1 MVLKRKK
8 TKEVN
13 IGGVKIGG
21 DNPIRVQ
28 SMCTTDTRDV
38 EATVAQILQLENAGC
53 EIVRVAVP
61 DEKAARALPAIKEK
75 IHIPLVADI
84 HFHYRLAILA
94 CENGADKIRINPG
107 NIGGEDRVRAVVDAV
122 KMHQLPVRI
131 GVNSGS
137 LEKRLIEKYGGITPE
152 GMVESALEKI
162 HTLESMGLEDLVL
175 SLKASDVPR
184 AIEAYSL
191 MSEKT
196 DYPLHLGITES
207 GPPATGIIK
216 SSVGIGYL
224 LAQGI
229 GDTIRISLTTDPVE
243 EVRVGFE
250 ILKSLNLRERG
261 PILIACP
268 SCGRVEVDLIGL
280 TQQVEEAL
288 KTMEKPVRVAVMG
301 CVVNG
306 PGEAQEADFAIV
318 GGKDK
323 GLIMK
328 DGKILR
334 TLPEDQLIPALL
346 DEIKKSHE
354 SNSQ

>member
-1 MVLKRKK
+1 MIPKRKK

-13 IGGVKIGG
+13 IGGVKMGG
-21 DNPIRVQ
+21 SNPVRVQ
-28 SMCTTDTRDV
+28 SMCTTDTRNV
-38 EATVAQILQLENAGC
+38 EATVAQIHQLEDAGC

-61 DEKAARALPAIKEK
+61 DEKAALALRAIKDQ

-84 HFHYRLAILA
+84 HFHYRLAIMA

-107 NIGGEDRVRAVVDAV
+107 NIGSEDRVREVVAAV
-122 KMHQLPVRI
+122 KMHRLPVRI

-137 LEKRLIEKYGGITPE
+137 LEKHLIEKYGGVTHE

-162 HTLESMGLEDLVL
+162 QYLESMGLEDLVI

-184 AIEAYSL
+184 AIEAYTL

-207 GPPATGIIK
+207 GLPSVGVIK

-224 LAQGI
+224 LAMGI
-229 GDTIRISLTTDPVE
+229 GDTIRISLTSDPVE
-243 EVRVGFE
+243 EVRVGYE
-250 ILKSLNLRERG
+250 ILKSLQLRDRG
-261 PILIACP
+261 PVLISCP
-268 SCGRVEVDLIGL
+268 SCGRVEVNLIGL
-280 TQQVEEAL
+280 TQQVEDAL
-288 KTMEKPVRVAVMG
+288 KTMDSPVRVAVMG

-306 PGEAQEADFAIV
+306 PGEAQEADFAVV
-318 GGKDK
+318 GGKEK
-323 GLIMK
+323 GFLMK

-334 TLPEDQLIPALL
+334 TLPEDQLIPSLL
-346 DEIKKSHE
+346 EEIRNSHKN
-354 SNSQ
+354 NSK

>member
-1 MVLKRKK
+1 MVPKRRK
-8 TKEVN
+8 TREVN

-21 DNPIRVQ
+21 ENPIRVQ

-38 EATVAQILQLENAGC
+38 ETTVRQIHELEKAGC

-61 DEKAARALPAIKEK
+61 DEKAAHALRKIKDQ
-75 IHIPLVADI
+75 IHIPLVSDI
-84 HFHYRLAILA
+84 HFDYRLAILS
-94 CENGADKIRINPG
+94 CENGANKIRINPG

-122 KMHQLPVRI
+122 KMHHLPVRI

-137 LEKRLIEKYGGITPE
+137 LEKHLIDKYGGVTPA

-162 HTLESMGLEDLVL
+162 YTLESMGLTDLVI

-184 AIEAYSL
+184 SIEAYSL

-196 DYPLHLGITES
+196 DYPLHLGITEA
-207 GPPATGIIK
+207 GPPSTGIIK

-229 GDTIRISLTTDPVE
+229 GDTIRISLTADPVE
-243 EVRVGFE
+243 EVRVGYE
-250 ILKSLNLRERG
+250 ILKSLHIRDKG

-268 SCGRVEVDLIGL
+268 SCGRVEVDLFGL
-280 TQQVEEAL
+280 TQQVENAL
-288 KTMEKPVRVAVMG
+288 KTMESPVKVAVMG

-328 DGKILR
+328 GGKILK
-334 TLPEDQLIPALL
+334 TLHEDQLIPALL
-346 DEIKKSHE
+346 EEIKHST
-354 SNSQ
+354 

>member
-1 MVLKRKK
+1 MIPKRRK

-13 IGGVKIGG
+13 IGGVRIGG
-21 DNPIRVQ
+21 ENPIRVQ

-38 EATVAQILQLENAGC
+38 EATVRQIHELEKAGC

-61 DEKAARALPAIKEK
+61 DEKAAHALRKIKDQ

-107 NIGGEDRVRAVVDAV
+107 NIGSEDRVRAVVDAV
-122 KMHQLPVRI
+122 KRHHLPVRI

-137 LEKRLIEKYGGITPE
+137 LEKHLIDKYGGVTPQ

-162 HTLESMGLEDLVL
+162 HTLETMGLTDLVI

-184 AIEAYSL
+184 AIQAYSL

-196 DYPLHLGITES
+196 DYPLHLGITEA
-207 GPPATGIIK
+207 GPPSTGIIK
-216 SSVGIGYL
+216 SSVGIGCL

-250 ILKSLNLRERG
+250 ILKSLHIRDKG

-288 KTMEKPVRVAVMG
+288 KTMDHPVKVAVMG

-306 PGEAQEADFAIV
+306 PGEAQEADYAIV

-328 DGKILR
+328 NGKILK
-334 TLPEDQLIPALL
+334 TLPESQLIPALL
-346 DEIKKSHE
+346 EEIRHAGK
-354 SNSQ
+354 

>member
-1 MVLKRKK
+1 MIPQRKK
-8 TKEVN
+8 TKEVD
-13 IGGVKIGG
+13 IGGVKMGG
-21 DNPIRVQ
+21 GNPVRVQ

-38 EATVAQILQLENAGC
+38 EATVAQIHQLEEAGC

-61 DEKAARALPAIKEK
+61 DEEAANALLAIKDQ

-84 HFHYRLAILA
+84 HFHYRLAIMA

-107 NIGGEDRVRAVVDAV
+107 NIGSEDRVREVADAV
-122 KMHQLPVRI
+122 KMHRLPVRI

-137 LEKRLIEKYGGITPE
+137 LEKSIIDKYGGVTAE

-162 HTLESMGLEDLVL
+162 HSLESLGLEDLVI

-184 AIEAYSL
+184 AIEAYTL
-191 MSEKT
+191 MSEKS

-207 GPPATGIIK
+207 GPPSVGVVK
-216 SSVGIGYL
+216 SSVGIGCL

-243 EVRVGFE
+243 EVRVGYE
-250 ILKSLNLRERG
+250 ILKSLQLRDRG
-261 PILIACP
+261 PVLIACP

-280 TQQVEEAL
+280 TQQVEDAL
-288 KTMEKPVRVAVMG
+288 KTMDSPVRVAVMG

-306 PGEAQEADFAIV
+306 PGEARESDFAVV
-318 GGKDK
+318 GGKEK
-323 GLIMK
+323 GLLMK

-334 TLPEDQLIPALL
+334 TLPEDQLIPSLL
-346 DEIKKSHE
+346 EEIRNSHKN
-354 SNSQ
+354 NSK